1 MPWTGEIAPTKT
13 GTMTVSPLVSTGW
26 LHERLGSPDI
36 RIVDASW
43 HFPQTGR
50 NARAEFEDTHIPG
63 AVYFDVDEIA
73 DLSSGLPHMLPPAEK
88 FASRVQKLGIGD
100 GSTIVVYDAHGI
112 LASAR
117 VWWMFRTMGHQ
128 NVFVLDGGFL
138 KWRAEGLP
146 VDDALT
152 SHFARHFTPRPDWA
166 LVRTYED
173 VTRLLASGAQ
183 VVDARSPGRFAGT
196 EPEPREGLKGGH
208 MPGAVNLP
216 YTTLLRPDGTLKRPD
231 DLARIFAEAGIDTAK
246 PLTASCGS
254 GISACV
260 ILLAL
265 ATLGNRDGALYD
277 GSWAEWGAREG
288 AAIATGA

>member
-1 MPWTGEIAPTKT
+1 
-13 GTMTVSPLVSTGW
+13 MTVSPLVSTGW

-50 NARAEFEDTHIPG
+50 NPRAEFEDAHIPG
-63 AVYFDVDEIA
+63 AVFFDVDEIA
-73 DLSSGLPHMLPPAEK
+73 DLNSSLPHMLPPADK

-112 LASAR
+112 LSAAR
-117 VWWMFRTMGHQ
+117 VWWMFRAMGHL

-146 VDDALT
+146 VDDALP
-152 SHFARHFTPRPDWA
+152 SHFARHFTSRPDWS
-166 LVRTYED
+166 LVKDYDD

-183 VVDARSPGRFAGT
+183 VIDARAAGRFAGT
-196 EPEPREGLKGGH
+196 DPEPRAGLKSGH
-208 MPGAVNLP
+208 MPGALNLP
-216 YTTLLRPDGTLKRPD
+216 YAEMLRPDGTMKRPED
-231 DLARIFAEAGIDTAK
+231 MARIFIEAGIDVLRPVTA
-246 PLTASCGS
+246 TCGS

-265 ATLGNRDGALYD
+265 AVLGHSDGALYD

-288 AAIATGA
+288 AAIATGP